1 MGKPAARIGDMT
13 SHGGSIVL
21 GEFTVLIG
29 GQPAARVGDNHV
41 CPMVN
46 PGTPPPPHVGGPIMP
61 PGVPTVLIGGKPA
74 ACVGDQ
80 ATCSGPPDAILPPG
94 CPTVMIGSGGGGG
107 GAGMGGSGKGEEASG
122 GAGESRE
129 NHYLD
134 VKFEDKGGKPIHGVE
149 YSIKD
154 PDKKEASGSLTGKV
168 KKTGVKEGSFE
179 VSLKV
184 VSSAEWSAKD
194 ARVGDVVK
202 LKAEISG
209 FESGTP
215 TVFRIFEKDFSSADD
230 LIATLEAKTQGEKVE
245 TDWEYQYV
253 EDRDDVQTEK
263 EQQLGYSLPE
273 YYFVVQVENSMAR
286 SGLLKFKD
294 YVEVT
299 LKDARG
305 EAVPNALFRMHF
317 SNGEVKEDHLDN
329 NGYKKVENVPPGEWS
344 VSFPDIEK
352 TTRAE
357 E

>member
-1 MGKPAARIGDMT
+1 M
-13 SHGGSIVL
+13 
-21 GEFTVLIG
+21 
-29 GQPAARVGDNHV
+29 
-41 CPMVN
+41 
-46 PGTPPPPHVGGPIMP
+46 
-61 PGVPTVLIGGKPA
+61 
-74 ACVGDQ
+74 
-80 ATCSGPPDAILPPG
+80 
-94 CPTVMIGSGGGGG
+94 
-107 GAGMGGSGKGEEASG
+107 
-122 GAGESRE
+122 
-129 NHYLD
+129 
-134 VKFEDKGGKPIHGVE
+134 
-149 YSIKD
+149 
-154 PDKKEASGSLTGKV
+154 
-168 KKTGVKEGSFE
+168 
-179 VSLKV
+179 
-184 VSSAEWSAKD
+184 
-194 ARVGDVVK
+194 
-202 LKAEISG
+202 
-209 FESGTP
+209 
-215 TVFRIFEKDFSSADD
+215 
-230 LIATLEAKTQGEKVE
+230 EAKTQGEKVE